1 MITSLKNLLR
11 LNEYSVSER
20 HTDVRALA
28 REGRPSNPYQRKR
41 AANHLLSWPPFSR
54 KATHQLTTQNDYI
67 L

>member
-1 MITSLKNLLR
+1 MITSLKKLATVKQ
-11 LNEYSVSER
+11 YTVSVR

-54 KATHQLTTQNDYI
+54 KATHRLTTQNDYI